1 MMTKGCGCGMG
12 RVSKPKKRKRS
23 ALGRVVAFPA
33 KVGKSNCEYL
43 VRYSDADD
51 SDERFGTEGR
61 AEKFAKSQIRAGND
75 SRVRVFQ
82 LCYKNAGGGVREKSR
97 KLVFTCTAQGC
108 SRERGTP
115 RRVVGRA
122 KLRVD

>member
-1 MMTKGCGCGMG
+1 MAKGCGCGMG

-23 ALGRVVAFPA
+23 ALGRVIAYPA
-33 KVGKSNCEYL
+33 KVGRSNCEYL
-43 VRYSDADD
+43 IRYSGADN
-51 SDERFGTEGR
+51 SVERFGTEGR

-82 LCYKNAGGGVREKSR
+82 VCYKNAGGGVREKSR

-108 SRERGTP
+108 SRKRGAT
-115 RRVVGRA
+115 RRVVGRH
-122 KLRVD
+122 KQRTD